1 MGSRRLVA
9 GGVII
14 LLLAGCS
21 AYTLRRPSTGTTVW
35 CGTVPVRPWLWPYQ
49 RAEAEV
55 FGELQCVDYYLRQ
68 GYEEVP
74 LPSVPRDPMPPF
86 SPLPPAG

>member
-9 GGVII
+9 VGVVI

-21 AYTLRRPSTGTTVW
+21 SYTLRRPSTGTTVW

-74 LPSVPRDPMPPF
+74 LPSVPRDPVPPY